1 MILDKNSEN
10 PQAIV
15 VGGGPA
21 GLTAAIALASGGIAT
36 VLVGPRPGQAD
47 NRTTALLGGS
57 VTALETLRVWDACAD
72 KAAPLR
78 VMRIVDDTGR
88 LWRAPE
94 VKFDA
99 AEIGQ
104 DAFGY
109 NIENR
114 HLVAALDARAEAL
127 PDLRRID
134 DQVAEVTPGDD
145 AVTVT
150 LKSGEALH
158 APLVIGADGRRSLCR
173 AAAGITLDERQYPQ
187 AALTVSFGHSRPHRD
202 ASTEFHTPTG
212 PFTVVPLKG
221 QRSSLVWVLD
231 PDEAEDIAAL
241 DDAELSVEIERASHS
256 ILGKVTVEP
265 GRGLFPLRV
274 GTRGRSA
281 RTVSRWWAKPRTS
294 FRRSARRGSISAYAT
309 PPPSASSRSKR
320 SVTVA
325 ISAPPP
331 CSRAT
336 TACAAPTSAAE
347 RLRSTCST
355 ARCCRTCCRRRAR
368 AGLGLYMIDRIGPL
382 RRNVMREGVA
392 PRANQPRLMR
402 GEAL

>member
-36 VLVGPRPGQAD
+36 VLIGPRPGQAD

-104 DAFGY
+104 EAFGY

-127 PDLRRID
+127 PNLRRID
-134 DQVAEVTPGDD
+134 DQVATVTPGDD

-150 LKSGEALH
+150 LKSGETLH

-173 AAAGITLDERQYPQ
+173 AAAGIRLDERQYPQ
-187 AALTVSFGHSRPHRD
+187 TALTVSFGHSRPHRD

-221 QRSSLVWVLD
+221 ARSSLVWVLD

-241 DDAELSVEIERASHS
+241 DDDELSAEIERASHS
-256 ILGKVTVEP
+256 ILGRVTVEP

-274 GTRGRSA
+274 GSA
-281 RTVSRWWAKPRTS
+281 RPFAKDRIALVGEAAHIIPPIGAQGLNLGLRDAATIGELAVEAHRHNGELGGDIGDAALLARYDRLRRADVGSRTFAVDLLNRTLLS
-294 FRRSARRGSISAYAT
+294 DLLPAQGARGPGPLHDRPHRAASQERHARRRG
-309 PPPSASSRSKR
+309 
-320 SVTVA
+320 
-325 ISAPPP
+325 
-331 CSRAT
+331 
-336 TACAAPTSAAE
+336 
-347 RLRSTCST
+347 T
-355 ARCCRTCCRRRAR
+355 AR
-368 AGLGLYMIDRIGPL
+368 
-382 RRNVMREGVA
+382 
-392 PRANQPRLMR
+392 Q
-402 GEAL
+402 